1 MDSSRASEL
10 PKKTA
15 PPRGVSSQGISGP
28 RKLAGVLASVV
39 AAVSVSPGLAAA
51 TVQTAPQTLKAEPTL
66 KDTNTQIADL
76 QKKMSIATEDFNQAR
91 AKVSESQ
98 AKLTKLQPGVQ
109 TRRAEV
115 AKHQAE
121 VDKLA
126 GLIYGQGNIDPMSV
140 VAASKNASTTIDQF
154 SMLKMI
160 QDDRKAKVRQL
171 NKAKQSLDN
180 QEKAISAELKDRE
193 KQLKVIQE
201 RQTTITK
208 DLAKL
213 QELKD
218 KITGV
223 VKDVVGRVA
232 YAGQG
237 AGNAALAIQYAL
249 AQQGKSYVWG
259 STGPRTFD
267 CSGLTMRAWQQG
279 GVSLEHSSRQQY
291 KQVTKVARSSIQAGD
306 LVFYGGSAATIHHV
320 ALYIGGGQVV
330 HAPESG
336 DVVKVASIDGAGDRV
351 FAVGRP

>member
-1 MDSSRASEL
+1 
-10 PKKTA
+10 
-15 PPRGVSSQGISGP
+15 
-28 RKLAGVLASVV
+28 
-39 AAVSVSPGLAAA
+39 
-51 TVQTAPQTLKAEPTL
+51 
-66 KDTNTQIADL
+66 
-76 QKKMSIATEDFNQAR
+76 
-91 AKVSESQ
+91 
-98 AKLTKLQPGVQ
+98 
-109 TRRAEV
+109 
-115 AKHQAE
+115 
-121 VDKLA
+121 
-126 GLIYGQGNIDPMSV
+126 
-140 VAASKNASTTIDQF
+140 
-154 SMLKMI
+154 MI
-160 QDDRKAKVRQL
+160 QDNRKAKVRQL
-171 NKAKQSLDN
+171 TKAKRALDD
-180 QEKAISAELKDRE
+180 QEKAVSTELKDRE

-213 QELKD
+213 QELKE

-267 CSGLTMRAWQQG
+267 CSGLTMRAWQAG

-291 KQVTKVARSSIQAGD
+291 KQVTKVSRSAMEPGD

-336 DVVKVASIDGAGDRV
+336 DVVKVASVDGAGDRV